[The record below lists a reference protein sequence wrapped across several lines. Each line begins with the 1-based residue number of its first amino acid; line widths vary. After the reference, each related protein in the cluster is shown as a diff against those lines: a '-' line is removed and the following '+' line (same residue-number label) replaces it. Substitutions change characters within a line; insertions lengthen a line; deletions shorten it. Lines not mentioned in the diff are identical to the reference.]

1 MATLTI
7 RDLDDSLKQDLRL
20 RAAQHSRSMEEEVR
34 QILRAALRGAPPDD
48 GYNLGERI
56 RARFADMGGVDL
68 EIAPREMPRDP
79 PNFDDLAFDPPKLD
93 EQKLALPK
101 RQKLP
106 QPLHQPARKNSSK
119 PQTRAQAPRT
129 KAKPPL
135 GLR

>member
-7 RDLDDSLKQDLRL
+7 RDIDDSLKHDLRV

-34 QILRAALRGAPPDD
+34 QILHAALRGAPPDD

-101 RQKLP
+101 RPKP
-106 QPLHQPARKNSSK
+106 PQPARKISSK